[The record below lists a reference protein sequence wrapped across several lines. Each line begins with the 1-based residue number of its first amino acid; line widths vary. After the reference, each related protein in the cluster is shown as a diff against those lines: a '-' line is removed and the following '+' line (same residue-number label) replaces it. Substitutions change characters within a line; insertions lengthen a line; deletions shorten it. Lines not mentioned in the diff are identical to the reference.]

1 MRISILLPLLALT
14 AVGATAATPAPE
26 AMPASSA
33 AQSAPAPASEAAAT
47 PAPAAQPTQAE
58 IVASKVQ
65 AEWAKYDEG
74 AKGHLSR
81 AEFGKWMGDLRS
93 AANQPAPDTAWLKK
107 AFAQADVDKDAK
119 LTASELTSFLSA
131 A

>member
-26 AMPASSA
+26 AMPASTA
-33 AQSAPAPASEAAAT
+33 AQSTPAPASEAAT
-47 PAPAAQPTQAE
+47 PVPAAQPTQGE

-74 AKGHLSR
+74 AKGYLSR

-93 AANQPAPDTAWLKK
+93 TANQPAPDTAWLKK

>member
-1 MRISILLPLLALT
+1 MRISILLPVLALT

-33 AQSAPAPASEAAAT
+33 AQSTPAPASEAAT

-93 AANQPAPDTAWLKK
+93 AANQPAPDAAWLKK

-119 LTASELTSFLSA
+119 LTASELTLFLSA
-131 A
+131 T

>member
-14 AVGATAATPAPE
+14 AVGANAATPAPE
-26 AMPASSA
+26 AVPASA
-33 AQSAPAPASEAAAT
+33 AVQSEPAPASEAA

-58 IVASKVQ
+58 VVAAKVQ
-65 AEWAKYDEG
+65 GEWGKYDAG
-74 AKGHLSR
+74 AKGYLSR

-93 AANQPAPDTAWLKK
+93 AANQPAPDAAWLKS
-107 AFAQADVDKDAK
+107 AFAQADADKNAK
-119 LTASELTSFLSA
+119 LTASELTKFLSA